1 VGLNPPGAPAAQS
14 GAMARLIAAL
24 GRAVAWLTLVMTLLT
39 FAIVILRYGFN
50 LGWIWLQESV
60 TYLHA
65 LIFMVA
71 AAWAFQ
77 TDDHVRVDIF
87 YRARSDRYR
96 AAVNL
101 AGTLLFLVPFS
112 VFLLLIGWDYVAAAW
127 ATREAS
133 REAGGLPLVWLLK
146 SLILLLPTLLLLQ
159 SWSTAGTCIR
169 ELRGTRDPAAGS
181 GQQAADRTKGRH
193 DR

>member
-1 VGLNPPGAPAAQS
+1 LSAAS
-14 GAMARLIAAL
+14 GANTGLTARVIRWL
-24 GRAVAWLTLVMTLLT
+24 GQTVAWLTLVMTLLT
-39 FAIVILRYGFN
+39 FGVVVLRYGFN

-65 LIFMVA
+65 VIFMVA

-96 AAVNL
+96 FAVNL
-101 AGTLLFLVPFS
+101 AGTLLFVLPFS
-112 VFLLLIGWDYVAAAW
+112 AFLLIIGWDYVAASW
-127 ATREAS
+127 ATHEAS

-146 SLILLLPTLLLLQ
+146 SLILVLPALLLLQ
-159 SWSTAGTCIR
+159 SWSTVKSCIR
-169 ELRGTRDPAAGS
+169 GLRDESNPGAA
-181 GQQAADRTKGRH
+181 
-193 DR
+193 

>member
-1 VGLNPPGAPAAQS
+1 VEVEATPPAGRDTDTAA
-14 GAMARLIAAL
+14 GMIRRL
-24 GRAVAWLTLVMTLLT
+24 GRAVSWLTLVMTLLI
-39 FAIVILRYGFN
+39 FGIVVLRYGFS

-87 YRARSDRYR
+87 YRERTERYR
-96 AAVNL
+96 NAVNL
-101 AGTLLFLVPFS
+101 FGTLLFLVPFS
-112 VFLLLIGWDYVAAAW
+112 VFLLVISWDYVGASW

-133 REAGGLPLVWLLK
+133 REAGGLPLVWMLK
-146 SLILLLPTLLLLQ
+146 GLLLVLPVLLLLQ
-159 SWSTAGTCIR
+159 SLSTVRQC
-169 ELRGTRDPAAGS
+169 LRTMRRSPDS
-181 GQQAADRTKGRH
+181 GQGAPAS
-193 DR
+193 

>member
-1 VGLNPPGAPAAQS
+1 MEIGAARARRDPRPAGLASRTVGV
-14 GAMARLIAAL
+14 L
-24 GRAVAWLTLVMTLLT
+24 GRAVAWLTLLMTLLT
-39 FAIVILRYGFN
+39 FGVVMLRYGFN

-65 LIFMVA
+65 LVFMVA

-87 YRARSDRYR
+87 YRDRSERYR
-96 AAVNL
+96 SWVDL
-101 AGTLLFLVPFS
+101 AGTLLLLVPFCL
-112 VFLLLIGWDYVAAAW
+112 FLIVIAWDYVAASW

-146 SLILLLPTLLLLQ
+146 SLILVMPLLLLLQ
-159 SWSTAGTCIR
+159 SWSTVRNCMAV
-169 ELRGTRDPAAGS
+169 LRRPA
-181 GQQAADRTKGRH
+181 
-193 DR
+193 